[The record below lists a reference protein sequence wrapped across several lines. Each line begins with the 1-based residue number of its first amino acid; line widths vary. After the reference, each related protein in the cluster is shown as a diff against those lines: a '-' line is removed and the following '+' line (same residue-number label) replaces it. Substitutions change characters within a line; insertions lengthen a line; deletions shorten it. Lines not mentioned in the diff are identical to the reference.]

1 MVNAEASKET
11 APALITKPGPSTL
24 SSGGLGGQPEG
35 LPSLPQACD
44 ALITSLGEPLA
55 PTQPS
60 LPLVSANPSLTVGR
74 YGLINRGETPCG
86 VWRKKQSLILNR
98 VEPFSRA
105 RSRVRCWQKATA
117 RSGLSCSFTLVV
129 VHSKATPS

>member
-1 MVNAEASKET
+1 MVNAEASEET

-44 ALITSLGEPLA
+44 ALITSEGEPLA

-60 LPLVSANPSLTVGR
+60 LPLVSANPSFTAGR
-74 YGLINRGETPCG
+74 YGSINRGATSPRE
-86 VWRKKQSLILNR
+86 VMRKRPSLILNPAAAFF
-98 VEPFSRA
+98 V
-105 RSRVRCWQKATA
+105 
-117 RSGLSCSFTLVV
+117 
-129 VHSKATPS
+129 PSLR

>member
-1 MVNAEASKET
+1 MYQSDDRCSSARGSRAYEWKT

-24 SSGGLGGQPEG
+24 SSGELGGQPEG

-44 ALITSLGEPLA
+44 ALITSEGEPLA

-74 YGLINRGETPCG
+74 YGLVNRGETSPREFALKAVAISTQRRLFTSAALPLPNSMSAG
-86 VWRKKQSLILNR
+86 IDWSLNL
-98 VEPFSRA
+98 P
-105 RSRVRCWQKATA
+105 W
-117 RSGLSCSFTLVV
+117 
-129 VHSKATPS
+129 